1 MATTRFGMLAQRIF
15 IGSLLVL
22 AVTGCARRQPA
33 PEAYATPAPDVAR
46 ASARGYATQPAEAQ
60 RFVVTETQQRFYV
73 DSLGRMH
80 HIVREVTQPVG
91 GGTVYYLEND
101 TRPYF
106 MDASQRLYY
115 RDPAGGAYYIE
126 DVMPIQPSGPVVV
139 YPQAY
144 PQAAYPQAYP
154 QGYAPP
160 YPQAYPQAAA
170 TGVDPRSGPGLY
182 YTQPG
187 SREAVPAGAYPMSLS
202 PASPSQSCASQYQQC
217 RAACEGISRSQ
228 AHTKPQCLNNCEV
241 IRNNCH

>member
-1 MATTRFGMLAQRIF
+1 MATTRFGTLAQKIF
-15 IGSLLVL
+15 MGSLLVL
-22 AVTGCARRQPA
+22 AVTGCARRQPP
-33 PEAYATPAPDVAR
+33 PEAYAPPAPDVPR
-46 ASARGYATQPAEAQ
+46 ASAQGYAAQPAEA
-60 RFVVTETQQRFYV
+60 RRLMVTETQQRFYV

-80 HIVREVTQPVG
+80 HIVREVTQPAG

-106 MDASQRLYY
+106 MDAGQRLYY
-115 RDPAGGAYYIE
+115 RDPAGGTYYIE

-154 QGYAPP
+154 QGYAPT
-160 YPQAYPQAAA
+160 YPQAYPQAGA
-170 TGVDPRSGPGLY
+170 DPRSGPGLY
-182 YTQPG
+182 YTEPG
-187 SREAVPAGAYPMSLS
+187 PAAAVPAGGYPMSMS
-202 PASPSQSCASQYQQC
+202 PASSGQSCASQYQQC

-228 AHTKPQCLNNCEV
+228 AYTKPQCISNCET